1 MREKHSINKIVS
13 LNVISTVILEG
24 IAMLTAPVFS
34 RLLGTTNYGIFSLF
48 NTWSGF
54 LILTLGAQTSG
65 VVPMAKSHIP
75 ENALDHYHSSVM
87 WMSTTFFLVGSGVCL
102 LFAAPLSNLLG
113 IPRAAYVMMFP
124 YAFGSFCVQYLNTK
138 MIHDYR
144 ADVNCILSVCVAIA
158 TAGLSLLLVFAL
170 PADTN
175 YMGRI
180 GGMTAVYLLCGVGIL
195 IYFTA
200 KGKTLYQAD
209 YWKFCLPLCLPL
221 IVHGLSGQV
230 LGQSDRVML
239 NYYLNE
245 SAVGIYS
252 LAYAFSNIIS
262 IIWSSLNTAWVPFY
276 YDYTRRG
283 EYAQLHQRAGRY
295 MELYTTLTLGFL
307 LLCPDVFRVYADRSY
322 WDGISMI
329 PIFVIGFYFVYLY
342 SFPVNYEFYQ
352 KRTKTIAAGTLL
364 SGIVNLILN
373 WIMIRIFG
381 VFGAVFATTIARG
394 CQFAFHYFIAA
405 RVIGKNDFPF
415 RPSFLLTPMALVIA
429 VGLSISWIGNRWF
442 LVRWAIGAV
451 LGIWELRR
459 ILQRKSL
466 F

>member
-1 MREKHSINKIVS
+1 MREKHSINKIIS

-34 RLLGTTNYGIFSLF
+34 RLLGTANYGIFSLF

-75 ENALDHYHSSVM
+75 ENALDQYHSSVM
-87 WMSTTFFLVGSGVCL
+87 WMSTAFFLVGSGVCL

-144 ADVNCILSVCVAIA
+144 ADVNCILSVCVAVA

-170 PADTN
+170 PADIN

-295 MELYTTLTLGFL
+295 MELYTILTLGFL

-415 RPSFLLTPMALVIA
+415 RPSFLLTPMVLVIA
-429 VGLSISWIGNRWF
+429 VGLSISWIGNGLF